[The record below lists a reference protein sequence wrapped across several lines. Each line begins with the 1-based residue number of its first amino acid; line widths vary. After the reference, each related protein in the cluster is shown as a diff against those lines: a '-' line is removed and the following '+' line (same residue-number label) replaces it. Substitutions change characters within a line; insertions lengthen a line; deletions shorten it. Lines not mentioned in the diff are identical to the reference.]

1 MPPYPELPSLIG
13 WTGHAIFLL
22 LFLLMK
28 LQLGK
33 TGWPLFCAVELI
45 STLLVSLTMDSCMFP
60 IQVVA
65 VSYAV
70 QARQLDPLT
79 LLHIISHYIQF
90 RSASGRMAVIV

>member
-1 MPPYPELPSLIG
+1 
-13 WTGHAIFLL
+13 
-22 LFLLMK
+22 
-28 LQLGK
+28 
-33 TGWPLFCAVELI
+33 
-45 STLLVSLTMDSCMFP
+45 MFS